1 MLPNLVKKYKTMKRT
16 ILIPTDFSIESLI
29 PVKQAALLSNY
40 NEIQIV
46 LMFCDLLPASITEL
60 LFYSP
65 AKVIEQHSN
74 KEFEEACSIIMN
86 KYASKISSLKIEV
99 FHGTTDSAFENFISG
114 NKIDEVIFPK
124 HYMLKEHRNGFNP
137 LPYIR
142 NSYLPCR
149 EVEWKVNNPHETA
162 NLSTL
167 FMEGMSTTN
176 KKQIDY
182 ASQR

>member
-1 MLPNLVKKYKTMKRT
+1 MKRT

-40 NEIQIV
+40 NDIEIV
-46 LMFCDLLPASITEL
+46 LMFCDLLPGSISDL
-60 LFYSP
+60 LFYTP
-65 AKVIEQHSN
+65 AKVIGQYSN

-86 KYASKISSLKIEV
+86 KYASKISSMRTEI
-99 FHGTTDSAFENFISG
+99 FHGTSDAAFENFISG

-124 HYMLKEHRNGFNP
+124 NYVLKEHRNGFNP
-137 LPYIR
+137 LPYIK

-149 EVEWKVNNPHETA
+149 EVEWKVNNPHESA

-167 FMEGMSTTN
+167 FMEGMHTQTD
-176 KKQIDY
+176 KLVDY
-182 ASQR
+182 ASQK